1 MGQAR
6 NSHAWADQARRSNSI
21 MPTLGIETSCDD
33 TGVAI
38 YDPERGIIAEALA
51 SQTEIHQAFGG
62 VVPELASRDHIR
74 KLTPLLK
81 MVLAKAEMSLKDL
94 TGIAY
99 TAGPGLPGALM
110 TGAAFGRSLSQ
121 ALGLPSIGVHHMEGH
136 LLAPFLSDERPEFP
150 FLALLVSGG
159 HTQIVRADTEGQ
171 YKILGETLDDAVGE
185 AFDKVARL
193 LGLGFPGGPEISKLG
208 KSGNPKAFS
217 FPRPMTDRPGLD
229 LSFSGLKTALRNE
242 IANHSPLDH
251 ESAADIAASFEQA
264 IADTLRI
271 KVARALEATG
281 ICELVVAG
289 GVSANLRLR
298 QDFLHRLSARV
309 LFPALR
315 LCTDNGAMIAFA
327 GHWRLARG
335 FVEPLK
341 IKTRP
346 RWPLEDLREMSDL

>member
-1 MGQAR
+1 
-6 NSHAWADQARRSNSI
+6 

-38 YDPERGIIAEALA
+38 YEPDRGIIAEALA

-81 MVLAKAEMSLKDL
+81 SMLAKAEMSLKDL

-121 ALGLPSIGVHHMEGH
+121 ALGIPSIGVHHMEGH
-136 LLAPFLSDERPEFP
+136 LLAPFLSEEQPKFP

-159 HTQIVRADTEGQ
+159 HTQIVRADAIGE

-185 AFDKVARL
+185 AFDKVARM
-193 LGLGFPGGPEISKLG
+193 LGLGFPGGPEISKLARA
-208 KSGNPKAFS
+208 GNPKAYS
-217 FPRPMTDRPGLD
+217 FPRPMTDRQGLD

-242 IANHSPLDH
+242 IASGSPLDQAT
-251 ESAADIAASFEQA
+251 AADIAASFEQA

-271 KVARALEATG
+271 KVARALNETG
-281 ICELVVAG
+281 IQDLVVAG
-289 GVSANLRLR
+289 GVSANVRLR
-298 QDFLHRLSARV
+298 QEFGQQLNARI
-309 LFPALR
+309 LFPALN

-327 GHWRLARG
+327 GHWRLAKG
-335 FVEPLK
+335 FIEPLA

-346 RWPLEDLREMSDL
+346 RWPLEDLMELRGL

>member
-1 MGQAR
+1 
-6 NSHAWADQARRSNSI
+6 

-51 SQTEIHQAFGG
+51 SQTEIHQDFGG

-74 KLTPLLK
+74 KLTPLLRK
-81 MVLAKAEMSLKDL
+81 VLAQAEMSLRDL

-121 ALGLPSIGVHHMEGH
+121 ALSIPSIGVHHMEGH
-136 LLAPFLSDERPEFP
+136 LLAPFLSDERPDFP

-159 HTQIVRADTEGQ
+159 HTQIVRTDAIGQ

-193 LGLGFPGGPEISKLG
+193 LGLGFPGGPEISKLARE
-208 KSGNPKAFS
+208 GNPKAFS

-242 IANHSPLDH
+242 IAHRSPLDQAT
-251 ESAADIAASFEQA
+251 AADIAASFEQA
-264 IADTLRI
+264 ITDTLRI
-271 KVARALEATG
+271 KVARALTQER
-281 ICELVVAG
+281 IQDLVVAG

-298 QDFLHRLSARV
+298 REFSQRLNARM
-309 LFPALR
+309 LFPALG

-327 GHWRLARG
+327 GHWRLAKG
-335 FVEPLK
+335 FVEPLE
-341 IKTRP
+341 INTRP
-346 RWPLEDLREMSDL
+346 RWPLEDLQEG